1 MGLLVPHLPTDKGAE
16 ARLRSQLEDLV
27 GSWNGPNP
35 GSKLALAIWFSKAL
49 RGETQHVLALF
60 AGFPMNDFGT
70 PLKFPLRWR
79 TGEQGPPFAEVN
91 WTSVEHFS
99 RLLTSDR
106 QCLERFFDAPEVLR
120 SDKALLSEPILR
132 AFNVVTEPPGL
143 IKGWYVGADQFE
155 KSKPIR
161 NLLSSYS
168 HSRPNIGLVKTYDP
182 PDAENCRG
190 LLHVEVGQR
199 WVPLSANG
207 LKNYTFYNDWLD
219 GRPGFFL
226 FKVGSLYGLLKFE
239 EKTEPAY
246 STLVLERLPN
256 DRYPEVYLRAVHPT
270 EEPAA

>member
-16 ARLRSQLEDLV
+16 ARLRSQLEDLL
-27 GSWNGPNP
+27 GSWVGPNP
-35 GSKLALAIWFSKAL
+35 GSKLALAIWFSKAP
-49 RGETQHVLALF
+49 RGDTQHVLALF

-70 PLKFPLRWR
+70 PIRFPLRWK
-79 TGEQGPPFAEVN
+79 TGDEGPPYAEVN

-99 RLLTSDR
+99 HLLASDR
-106 QCLERFFDAPEVLR
+106 QAVERFFDAPEVLR
-120 SDKALLSEPILR
+120 FDKALLSEPILR

-143 IKGWYVGADQFE
+143 IKGWYVSADQYE

-168 HSRPNIGLVKTYDP
+168 HAKPQIGLVKTYDP

-199 WVPLSANG
+199 WLPLSANG

-219 GRPGFFL
+219 ARPGFFL

-256 DRYPEVYLRAVHPT
+256 DSYPEVYLRAVYPT